1 MPKIVDRS
9 EMQARIIGAGMT
21 AFQRHGYAA
30 TKMTDIAEE
39 AGLAKGTLYL
49 YFKSKEQLTL
59 ALMQSLFAEWI
70 AGLEGLPQPRNLG
83 DFGAQVRSNVVLD
96 ADEQKGVRMFFE
108 ITSSGVGSDALL
120 SAAAEFQDALGAF
133 QADQLASLK
142 DAGHIRQD
150 IDVDAMGRTLAAMVD
165 GLVIHRALFVN
176 DESRYR
182 RMVDETIQ
190 LFLRGLQ
197 R

>member
-1 MPKIVDRS
+1 V
-9 EMQARIIGAGMT
+9 
-21 AFQRHGYAA
+21 
-30 TKMTDIAEE
+30 
-39 AGLAKGTLYL
+39 
-49 YFKSKEQLTL
+49 
-59 ALMQSLFAEWI
+59 
-70 AGLEGLPQPRNLG
+70 
-83 DFGAQVRSNVVLD
+83 
-96 ADEQKGVRMFFE
+96 
-108 ITSSGVGSDALL
+108 
-120 SAAAEFQDALGAF
+120 
-133 QADQLASLK
+133 
-142 DAGHIRQD
+142 GHIRQD